1 MSTKANWQREGA
13 CRNVPVSSGLFFA
26 LENNQKNPRLRLKEA
41 KKICADCPVL
51 KECGEHALYHEH
63 YGVWGGMSE
72 RERRRVRSERGIVTS
87 TMRQGAQT

>member
-1 MSTKANWQREGA
+1 
-13 CRNVPVSSGLFFA
+13 VPVSSGLFFA
-26 LENNQKNPRLRLKEA
+26 LENKQKNPRLRLKEA

-51 KECGEHALYHEH
+51 KECAEHALHHEH

-87 TMRQGAQT
+87 TMRQGAQI